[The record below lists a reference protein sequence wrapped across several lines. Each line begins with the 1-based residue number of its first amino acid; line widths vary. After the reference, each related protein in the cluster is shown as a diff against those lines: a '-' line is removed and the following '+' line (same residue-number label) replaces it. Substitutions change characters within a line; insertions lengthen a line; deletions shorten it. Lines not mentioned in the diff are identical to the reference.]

1 MPAKK
6 SPDPF
11 GEVRAQTLRHR
22 AQHGCG
28 AYPFA
33 DGSVLGV
40 IAAAVAAKRVLE
52 LGCALGYTA
61 LWFAHGAKGATI
73 DTIEFDPAHVRLARE
88 NFAAFGVAN
97 RVSMHQG
104 DFAEVLPT
112 LAPGYDLAF
121 FDGFAP
127 TPDYLRTFQK
137 LVRPRGVLISSNLH
151 FRDAETRA
159 YRHFAVCRRCLAHCC
174 DRRRRYRDERA
185 ALTATPSR
193 LLSRLRPVKLRAIG
207 EKTRCR
213 SRPSC
218 FRSSFR
224 WRLPSCCCSGRA
236 ICAAICS
243 RPPRSS
249 RRTSPC
255 GNRTGRRGWP
265 RSAMHTRI
273 NSRCRFSSMC

>member
-1 MPAKK
+1 MRRPSSCASRARACARVTCTMSSSRARARIIPRGPDPFPSGGILRMPAKK

-33 DGSVLGV
+33 DGSILGV

-61 LWFAHGAKGATI
+61 LWFAHGAKGASI

-97 RVSMHQG
+97 RINVHQG
-104 DFAEVLPT
+104 DFTAVLPR
-112 LAPGYDLAF
+112 LAPGYDLVF

-159 YRHFAVCRRCLAHCC
+159 YCDLLFAGGAW
-174 DRRRRYRDERA
+174 
-185 ALTATPSR
+185 LTAAIADGDTAMSVR
-193 LLSRLRPVKLRAIG
+193 L
-207 EKTRCR
+207 
-213 SRPSC
+213 
-218 FRSSFR
+218 
-224 WRLPSCCCSGRA
+224 
-236 ICAAICS
+236 
-243 RPPRSS
+243 
-249 RRTSPC
+249 
-255 GNRTGRRGWP
+255 
-265 RSAMHTRI
+265 
-273 NSRCRFSSMC
+273 

>member
-28 AYPFA
+28 AYPFD
-33 DGSVLGV
+33 DGSILGV

-61 LWFAHGAKGATI
+61 LWFAHGAKGASI

-88 NFAAFGVAN
+88 NFVAFGVAN
-97 RVSMHQG
+97 RVSVHQG
-104 DFAEVLPT
+104 DFAEVLPR

-127 TPDYLRTFQK
+127 TPGYLRTFQK
-137 LVRPRGVLISSNLH
+137 LIRPRGVLISSNLH

-159 YRHFAVCRRCLAHCC
+159 YCDLLFAGGAW
-174 DRRRRYRDERA
+174 
-185 ALTATPSR
+185 LTAAIADGDTAMSVR
-193 LLSRLRPVKLRAIG
+193 L
-207 EKTRCR
+207 
-213 SRPSC
+213 
-218 FRSSFR
+218 
-224 WRLPSCCCSGRA
+224 
-236 ICAAICS
+236 
-243 RPPRSS
+243 
-249 RRTSPC
+249 
-255 GNRTGRRGWP
+255 
-265 RSAMHTRI
+265 
-273 NSRCRFSSMC
+273 